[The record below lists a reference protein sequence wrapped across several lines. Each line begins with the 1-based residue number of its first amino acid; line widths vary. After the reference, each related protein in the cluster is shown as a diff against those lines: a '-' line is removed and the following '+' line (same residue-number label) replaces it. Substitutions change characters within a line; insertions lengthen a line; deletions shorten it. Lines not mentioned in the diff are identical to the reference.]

1 MDNRSKL
8 TRENVEAYVTALQN
22 RVTQKQFS
30 EESGLSQ
37 FTLTNWKRRALA
49 DEPLTGEYV
58 LLQPL
63 RDFFR
68 RDNEPELD
76 TVRGALIKA
85 VTTDRV
91 TTTEKVTE
99 IVRLT
104 PPQRAALDTDLTD
117 AFDAGEVVL
126 VKKVTTTKT
135 ESPDPVAVME
145 AHRILFPGEDI
156 VSDDTD

>member
-1 MDNRSKL
+1 MSNRSKL
-8 TRENVEAYVTALQN
+8 TRENVKAFVTALQN
-22 RVTQKQFS
+22 GMTQLQISKETGIS
-30 EESGLSQ
+30 PPTLSI
-37 FTLTNWKRRALA
+37 WKRRALS

-68 RDNEPELD
+68 RDNEPEEN

-85 VTTDRV
+85 VTSDRV

-99 IVRLT
+99 IVKLT
-104 PPQRAALDTDLTD
+104 PSQREVLDTDLID

-126 VKKVTTTKT
+126 VKKVTTITT
-135 ESPDPVAVME
+135 ESPDPVSVME
-145 AHRILFPGEDI
+145 AHRILFPDEDGAG
-156 VSDDTD
+156 DTD